1 MHIQWKWTVPNVLSL
16 LRIAIL
22 PAFIILYLF
31 SREYQSDA
39 MQYTAFAL
47 LIVSGLTDCLDGFIA
62 RRFNQASEI
71 GKLLD
76 PIADKLTQVAV
87 LLCLATQYRAFLPLL
102 FICTVKELLQGV
114 GGLILLGKGGV
125 MRPSKWYGKVST
137 AVFYVSVAAIVL
149 WKDMPLSLIHI

>member
-76 PIADKLTQVAV
+76 PIADKLT
-87 LLCLATQYRAFLPLL
+87 
-102 FICTVKELLQGV
+102 
-114 GGLILLGKGGV
+114 
-125 MRPSKWYGKVST
+125 
-137 AVFYVSVAAIVL
+137 
-149 WKDMPLSLIHI
+149 